1 MWQVTQVFSCEFYEI
16 FKNTFLTEHI
26 RVTALFIKKSSI
38 KYISSRYIIKQNRS
52 EILNELNFSN

>member
-1 MWQVTQVFSCEFYEI
+1 MTQVFSCEFYEI

-26 RVTALFIKKSSI
+26 RVTVLFIKKSSI